1 MLTFIQLILKLAF
14 LKGIQIGSITRC
26 VNYNSCLILCR
37 GWPCQ
42 SWTSL
47 LLIAVSLLLGENHLH
62 ANSLLAIKLVLSTSE
77 FIPST
82 QQKHVKVSNKTL
94 HCHHPLLFH
103 PEKKKLQKK
112 SKLKKVNLTWDFSQF
127 FQKRHLASTPP
138 EAYPCINCCFMQ
150 ANSLSITQC
159 LMSPCLEHDKSCWG
173 GLVLS
178 PSQSRKDLGLLPVQH
193 LAGM

>member
-1 MLTFIQLILKLAF
+1 MDGLVSLEHLYYSLLSACFLEKTISMQTPYWPLSWCSLPLNSSLPHNRSMWKSQTRLFTAIIPYYFIQK
-14 LKGIQIGSITRC
+14 
-26 VNYNSCLILCR
+26 
-37 GWPCQ
+37 
-42 SWTSL
+42 
-47 LLIAVSLLLGENHLH
+47 
-62 ANSLLAIKLVLSTSE
+62 
-77 FIPST
+77 
-82 QQKHVKVSNKTL
+82 
-94 HCHHPLLFH
+94 
-103 PEKKKLQKK
+103 KKKLQKK
-112 SKLKKVNLTWDFSQF
+112 SKLKKVNLTWDFSHF